1 MAMSPVCLVLQDLC
15 LIMLLIFFSADCHRL
30 HQDQLCKS
38 TCPDVQKGQRHTYRY
53 STTISGAWKGPSS
66 GGSQLA
72 LDCVV
77 DIDVR
82 PGCPEIILK
91 LRNIQIKQSSSKR
104 DNSVLR
110 LKNIRESLE
119 KNPLRFWLEGGKVTK
134 LCPQEAEQVWT
145 LNIKR
150 SILSMFQTSHS
161 GRATETVR
169 ETDVYGTCMSSYEQR
184 GPSVVKSRNLQQCL
198 SDRIDQFWKHSVPL
212 REGMTVSAG
221 LACIQLYDGTMLKKV
236 NCTETVSLVP
246 LPGLL
251 EATET
256 KTVSSLTLLR
266 TLEVIPMDLGQ
277 NSGYFTSIVFEAD
290 GQISGRHGGPS
301 VQEVSNTVRRLC
313 AHLADQQQQS
323 ELLLNLVLQLR
334 ALSSHQ
340 LRDLWHEA
348 SFKCRDDWQ
357 PLADTL
363 SACGTEDCVLV
374 TKDLILNKEV
384 DQEHV
389 LPLLNTI
396 SFASHPTSSLISH
409 LSALLQ
415 IPLIRP
421 KALLVVSSLVQ
432 SFCQQEQGPCNEIAE
447 VQQFV
452 HVLKQSLEAGCEVD
466 DHLKI
471 TELLHVLKAVE
482 NAGAAVSD
490 LIPTLSRC
498 VQNQSVPLEL
508 RLAAVR
514 AFRRIPCHHD
524 RTALT
529 QAFQSQQENVE
540 VRIAAYQQL
549 MHCPNQEIF
558 TIVKTTLSNEK
569 SSQVGSYVWSHLF
582 NIQKTED
589 PLKKD
594 LMESLPDDILSKDFE
609 AEPWKY
615 SSHMDYTVDTGVA
628 AANIEG
634 AVVFSPESFLP
645 RYATANLTVH
655 ILGRAFNLLEISLRM
670 ENLEPV
676 LKKIFEEHSLA
687 SADPSRPKGQTDSM
701 RHEQKGRNRDEEQ
714 GGSDGCLS
722 TGLSSIKTK
731 FTEQRKRDSS
741 FRCWMNVKMFGKDL
755 TFMTCDDLYAYQR
768 KLSLSTAGVVVKLL
782 KGQEIKIS
790 QRPIVLAED
799 LVLPSLSGLPMRLS
813 INMSTL
819 FSLRLKG
826 IANYKNWSHFS
837 LAGYVKPNALVA
849 ISVRAGVDGA
859 FGRAG
864 LEWATQLKTFTS
876 LDGAVYLHHGQS
888 LKVVLNTPE
897 DVMDVLSFSSR
908 MFRVSGDSK
917 EELIATRNLKEK
929 STCTPKT
936 WSKMVGWQLCSDVT
950 YPMTL
955 MGKGFP
961 PLGPVLFTLRLQKL
975 DKGLNQYLLEAA
987 YTFVPQRN
995 SWMPLEATLLLFL
1008 GTPQSTIPRD
1018 VSLDVNL
1025 SPKRL
1030 ILKIIHPLKNI
1041 LIQAQ
1046 LEELNNQHSGRI
1058 ELLID
1063 NIHHYFIKGL
1073 LETANLA
1080 SETRSHFHLDA
1091 KVVADG
1097 HPFSLSVNTTHARS
1111 RKFITQALLKNVFNK
1126 DASLSVQLE
1135 RSLEDG
1141 QRHYSIDAGFLLPS
1155 AVSFRALGLLKQKG
1169 PEWNSAVRV
1178 RYGVQEDS
1186 QNMQECHMTQNLHSE
1201 SDPIQTYSIT
1211 AAHELHCSHFTN
1223 INHKIHLKHE
1233 RSPIH
1238 IQSSLD
1244 VSYGKQWNQSSN
1256 KHRILFNQ
1264 SLRNQSGPGLT
1275 SYTVELSLR
1284 LLDRGLNYRTQLLH
1298 SYFKKQK
1305 SESSTHLKINY
1316 NNQMPLVAGIHWKDV
1331 STKTSLQKWE
1341 ASFNMDTPWLY
1352 VYIVQKLTQPQRGI
1366 TQFSSEVTT
1375 RKLVNIRSVTVE
1387 GFHKDRGKERQGQ
1400 LHLFT
1405 PTVSYIKVGG
1415 WNLLGK
1421 RGIKASYSIS
1431 TAWTPALHGQISVVN
1446 GKQVKTLEIS
1456 SGYGKQDLNISA
1468 VLSTLDKKLKKRLLM
1483 MTMTLSDL
1491 KNPYAEL
1498 QMEGAIEEIRKEKK
1512 IYQKRWKLNFRQPF
1526 KFLPQSLIFQE
1537 TFTSDLHQKVYTL
1550 ESKVLVHG
1558 NKKAIH
1564 VLTLGFQPQ
1573 QPYVCSSI
1581 VQSFSTERIPQ
1592 DSKICV
1598 TVQNHQTAHEIQ
1610 GRLWTGN
1617 DEILTAFGQIQL
1629 HDLTTSQ
1636 QGITMKANLSQLF
1649 QLDFPTSVSLDI
1661 EVLRSHR
1668 NNSEF
1673 EYHSDGKVTID
1684 TKNYHAQAAIT
1695 VSPLGNISSSI
1706 SLKANE
1712 KNATL
1717 HFTLDNKVEKGINTV
1732 GFHTG
1737 FHQTLFPGVTS
1748 DGRIHL
1754 SANSSPESVFLQCT
1768 VKKKEETF
1776 SAHLSGA
1783 LPDDQEL
1790 QLSLSADIFNSIQDL
1805 ASLPNSAS
1813 LVGVLTQSKGLTE
1826 GELTVVVDDAVYGLE
1841 LTHQHERKSGEDL
1854 SALLCLVAVEE
1865 SLCVNIS
1872 SNLSHCGSRRFYT
1885 QLSPS
1890 SPWLCSAVGLPLNS
1904 SAGVN
1909 VNWNDSSV
1917 CAQLELHAGA
1927 SGLTATL
1934 EQSLF
1939 LQVNCTEGIDIGHL
1953 LGACFGQDQEDS
1965 LKVGIRTSLYNSS
1978 SSAFSFD
1985 LQGHHNTSSVG
1996 LLLNISHNISALHPY
2011 LPFEFHS
2018 KSQLSHSR
2026 SSVKGTAE
2034 LLVGGSG
2041 LDFEAEIS
2049 STNSGFKQVLV
2060 FNHSIPQLH
2069 LFPRNLTV
2077 RTRYGGKRGSHTLT
2091 HRAQWEN
2098 QVLIETDFSDV
2109 TQPQSYPELTGKTQ
2123 GWGLDLRVENDTQRK
2138 LGDLSVDWI
2147 LFERHDQVKVQGSW
2161 TLVSRQTDPLEQKQP
2176 FVSTLTH
2183 FHIHALSNRL
2193 DHRHDHNNQ
2202 ARLSWE
2208 HRKPVNVS
2216 VTLSEHWHHD
2226 SSRGQACIFLSPG
2239 QIQSLL
2245 HLVEMEGCVA
2255 VAREGKAYSQNT
2267 ELKWKDKRITQ
2278 SMKYQGG
2285 VKGMHTLLV
2294 ELGAQNVSPSPCP
2307 SHSLL
2312 TQIHTNLRDRLE
2324 HHVQIGL
2331 CPPQP
2336 ALIWSGSHRVNSGK
2350 ELLYTHSRVSVSGH
2364 PQHNTFTLSLRN
2376 ISSSQR
2382 SNYSLITEWQVGNW
2396 SVELACSSL
2405 SSGRNVAI
2413 QVNAKLDR
2421 SDMLWLEGALGKRC
2435 LRAAAGYDTET
2446 SDDIRAA
2453 FCLEGRHWFTLEA
2466 QRGGR
2471 GIENETL
2478 TLISVGTA
2486 NQSLLFQAKG
2496 CRECLWAAEA
2506 RLQQLGSR
2514 IRSKLLDRVQ
2524 RLQHLLLTFR
2534 RQAGDSM
2541 FLLELSE
2548 GPLSL
2553 TQQAETLL
2561 LQRAGTLWKAWTTGP
2576 LRHALTQSLPH
2587 TLHVLHLISQQI
2599 QQELRKPLATL
2610 AGAYHD
2616 VTGVRLDTAWQQ
2628 GVQLWTRE
2636 LTELLPAILHDPH
2649 LRAPSL
2655 TVLHVAIF
2663 ALDMVGQQTFQW
2675 MEARSAAMLV
2685 GVRRQ
2690 LALMYKFS
2698 KSEGEVIFRVPLPVG
2713 PWLKAKEAGVTEVLL
2728 EEFVLKPLLA
2738 LNAVSPTA
2746 ELYRLKRKIMDSP
2759 VNYQAFLVADVYLV
2773 SFDGQLLKLPASCDF
2788 ILAADVIQ
2796 HTFSIALKSDRF
2808 KRRSLMLQMQNTK
2821 IVIHPNGE
2829 VIINCHIAH
2838 IPYTNREVAIR
2849 KDVNLIEVS
2858 NERGLRVS
2866 CDPHLEVCSVILD
2879 GWLHGVSTGL
2889 LGTNDNEAANELL
2902 LPDGSHTQS
2911 VLQFTD
2917 SWQVDSECITG
2928 KAEICQNVTADS
2940 LSCTF
2945 LFSSTNSPLSPCF
2958 RVVDP
2963 VQFMRECEGL
2973 ECVCDERADVPRP
2986 AFCELASAYIHLCH
3000 RNYVPLELPVQ
3011 CV

>member
-1 MAMSPVCLVLQDLC
+1 
-15 LIMLLIFFSADCHRL
+15 MLLIFFGADCHKL

-38 TCPDVQKGQRHTYRY
+38 TCPVVQKGQRHTYRY
-53 STTISGAWKGPSS
+53 STTIASAWKGPSS

-91 LRNIQIKQSSSKR
+91 LRNVQIKHSSSKR

-110 LKNIRESLE
+110 LKSIRESLE

-134 LCPQEAEQVWT
+134 LCSQEAEQVWT

-161 GRATETVR
+161 GRARETVR

-184 GPSVVKSRNLQQCL
+184 GPSMVKSRNLQQCL
-198 SDRIDQFWKHSVPL
+198 SDRIDQFWRHSVPL
-212 REGMTVSAG
+212 KEGMTLSAG

-277 NSGYFTSIVFEAD
+277 NTGYLSSVVFEAE
-290 GQISGRHGGPS
+290 GQNSGRHGGPS

-334 ALSSHQ
+334 TLSSHQ
-340 LRDLWHEA
+340 LRDLWQEA

-357 PLADTL
+357 PLVDAL
-363 SACGTEDCVLV
+363 SACGTEDCILV
-374 TKDLILNKEV
+374 TTNLIINKEV

-396 SFASHPTSSLISH
+396 SFASHPTSSMISH

-415 IPLIRP
+415 IPLICP

-432 SFCQQEQGPCNEIAE
+432 GLCQQEQGPCNDISE

-452 HVLKQSLEAGCEVD
+452 HVLKQSLDAGCEVD
-466 DHLKI
+466 NHLQI

-498 VQNQSVPLEL
+498 VQNQSVVLEL

-524 RTALT
+524 RTALA

-549 MHCPNQEIF
+549 MTCPNQEIF

-569 SSQVGSYVWSHLF
+569 SSQVGSFVWSHLF

-609 AEPWKY
+609 AETWKY

-645 RYATANLTVH
+645 RYAMANLTVH

-670 ENLEPV
+670 ENLEPF
-676 LKKIFEEHSLA
+676 LKKIFEEHPLA
-687 SADPSRPKGQTDSM
+687 SADHSRPSSQTDSM
-701 RHEQKGRNRDEEQ
+701 RNEQKGRNRDEKQ
-714 GGSDGCLS
+714 GGSDGCQS

-741 FRCWMNVKMFGKDL
+741 LRCWMNVKMFGNDL
-755 TFMTCDDLYAYQR
+755 AFMSCDDLHAYQR

-790 QRPIVLAED
+790 QRPIVLAEE

-813 INMSTL
+813 INMSAL

-859 FGRAG
+859 FGRVG
-864 LEWATQLKTFTS
+864 LEWVSQLKTFTS
-876 LDGAVYLHHGQS
+876 LDGAVFLHHGQS

-897 DVMDVLSFSSR
+897 DVMDVLTFNSR
-908 MFRVSGDSK
+908 MFHVSGDSK

-950 YPMTL
+950 YPLTL
-955 MGKGFP
+955 MGKSFP

-995 SWMPLEATLLLFL
+995 SWTPLEATLLLFL

-1018 VSLDVNL
+1018 MSLDVNL

-1030 ILKIIHPLKNI
+1030 ILKITHPLKNI

-1046 LEELNNQHSGRI
+1046 IEELNNQHSGRI

-1073 LETANLA
+1073 LETVNLP
-1080 SETRSHFHLDA
+1080 SETRAHFHLDA

-1111 RKFITQALLKNVFNK
+1111 RRFIIQALLKNVFNK
-1126 DASLSVQLE
+1126 DASLS
-1135 RSLEDG
+1135 
-1141 QRHYSIDAGFLLPS
+1141 
-1155 AVSFRALGLLKQKG
+1155 
-1169 PEWNSAVRV
+1169 
-1178 RYGVQEDS
+1178 EDS

-1201 SDPIQTYSIT
+1201 SDPVQMYRIT
-1211 AAHELHCSHFTN
+1211 AAHKLHCSHFIN
-1223 INHKIHLKHE
+1223 INHKIELKHE
-1233 RSPIH
+1233 RSPFNV
-1238 IQSSLD
+1238 QSSLD
-1244 VSYGKQWNQSSN
+1244 VSFGKQWNQSSN

-1275 SYTVELSLR
+1275 SYSVELSLR
-1284 LLDRGLNYRTQLLH
+1284 LLDRGLSYRTQLLH
-1298 SYFKKQK
+1298 SYFKKQR

-1316 NNQMPLVAGIHWKDV
+1316 NNQMPLVAGVHWKDV

-1341 ASFNMDTPWLY
+1341 GSFNMDTPWLY

-1366 TQFSSEVTT
+1366 TQFSSEITT
-1375 RKLVNIRSVTVE
+1375 RKLVNIRSVTLE
-1387 GFHKDRGKERQGQ
+1387 GFYKDRGKERQGQ

-1415 WNLLGK
+1415 WNMLGK
-1421 RGIKASYSIS
+1421 RGVKASYSIS
-1431 TAWTPALHGQISVVN
+1431 TAWTPALHGQIYIIN

-1456 SGYGKQDLNISA
+1456 AGYGKQDLNISA

-1491 KNPYAEL
+1491 KNPFAEL
-1498 QMEGAIEEIRKEKK
+1498 QMEGAIEEIRKERKV
-1512 IYQKRWKLNFRQPF
+1512 YQKRWKLNFRQPF
-1526 KFLPQSLIFQE
+1526 KFLPQSLILQE

-1558 NKKAIH
+1558 NKKGIH
-1564 VLTLGFQPQ
+1564 ILTLGFQPQ

-1598 TVQNHQTAHEIQ
+1598 TVQNHQTACEIQ
-1610 GRLWTGN
+1610 GRLWVGK
-1617 DEILTAFGQIQL
+1617 DEILAAFGQVQL

-1636 QGITMKANLSQLF
+1636 HGITMKANLSQLF
-1649 QLDFPTSVSLDI
+1649 QTDFPTSVSLDI

-1673 EYHSDGKVTID
+1673 EYHSESKVAID
-1684 TKNYHAQAAIT
+1684 DKNYHANAAVI
-1695 VSPLGNISSSI
+1695 VSPLGNIGSSVN
-1706 SLKANE
+1706 LKANE
-1712 KNATL
+1712 KNVTL
-1717 HFTLDNKVEKGINTV
+1717 HFNLNNKMAKGINTV
-1732 GFHTG
+1732 CVHAG

-1748 DGRIHL
+1748 DGQIHL
-1754 SANSSPESVFLQCT
+1754 AANTSSESLFLQCT

-1776 SAHLSGA
+1776 SAHLSGT
-1783 LPDDQEL
+1783 LPHDQES

-1805 ASLPNSAS
+1805 AALPNSAS

-1841 LTHQHERKSGEDL
+1841 VTRQHERKSGEDL
-1854 SALLCLVAVEE
+1854 SALLCLVAMEE

-1872 SNLSHCGSRRFYT
+1872 SNVTHCGCRSLHAQLSHSI
-1885 QLSPS
+1885 
-1890 SPWLCSAVGLPLNS
+1890 PWLRSAGLPLNR
-1904 SAGVN
+1904 SAGVY
-1909 VNWNDSSV
+1909 VNWSDSSV

-1934 EQSLF
+1934 EQSSPHTTQTTGQS
-1939 LQVNCTEGIDIGHL
+1939 QVNCTEGIDTGHL
-1953 LGACFGQDQEDS
+1953 LGACSGQDQEDS
-1965 LKVGIRTSLYNSS
+1965 LKVGIRASFYNSQ

-1985 LQGHHNTSSVG
+1985 LQGHHNTSSTG
-1996 LLLNISHNISALHPY
+1996 LLVNISHNISDLHPY

-2018 KSQLSHSR
+2018 KSQLSHAH

-2034 LLVGGSG
+2034 LLVGMSG
-2041 LDFEAEIS
+2041 LAFEAEIS

-2060 FNHSIPQLH
+2060 SNHSIPQLH
-2069 LFPRNLTV
+2069 LLPRNLTV
-2077 RTRYGGKRGSHTLT
+2077 RTRYDGKRGSHTLT

-2098 QVLIETDFSDV
+2098 QDLTQTDSSDDV
-2109 TQPQSYPELTGKTQ
+2109 PHLQSYPELTGKAQ

-2138 LGDLSVDWI
+2138 LADLSVDWI
-2147 LFERHDQVKVQGSW
+2147 LFGRHDQVRVQGSW
-2161 TLVSRQTDPLEQKQP
+2161 TLVSRQTDSLEQKQL

-2183 FHIHALSNRL
+2183 FHIHALSHGPDRGQN
-2193 DHRHDHNNQ
+2193 HNKQ
-2202 ARLSWE
+2202 ARFSWE
-2208 HRKPVNVS
+2208 HGKPVNVS
-2216 VTLSEHWHHD
+2216 VTVSEHWHDD

-2245 HLVEMEGCVA
+2245 PLVEMEGCVA
-2255 VAREGKAYSQNT
+2255 VAQEGKAYSQNT

-2285 VKGMHTLLV
+2285 VKGMHTLLM

-2307 SHSLL
+2307 SYTLL

-2350 ELLYTHSRVSVSGH
+2350 ELFHTHTRVSVSGH

-2413 QVNAKLDR
+2413 QVHAKLDR
-2421 SDMLWLEGALGKRC
+2421 SEMLWLQGALGKHC
-2435 LRAAAGYDTET
+2435 LRVAAGYNMET

-2453 FCLEGRHWFTLEA
+2453 FCLEGHRWFTLEA
-2466 QRGGR
+2466 QRGGQ

-2478 TLISVGTA
+2478 TLISVGAA

-2496 CRECLWAAEA
+2496 CSECLWATEA
-2506 RLQQLGSR
+2506 RLQQLGYR

-2553 TQQAETLL
+2553 TQRAETLL
-2561 LQRAGTLWKAWTTGP
+2561 LQRAGALWKAWTTGP
-2576 LRHALTQSLPH
+2576 LRHTLTHSLPH
-2587 TLHVLHLISQQI
+2587 TLHVLNLISQQV

-2655 TVLHVAIF
+2655 TTLHVAIF
-2663 ALDMVGQQTFQW
+2663 AMDMVSQQTFQW
-2675 MEARSAAMLV
+2675 MEARLAAMLV
-2685 GVRRQ
+2685 GIRRQ
-2690 LALMYKFS
+2690 LALMYQFS

-2713 PWLKAKEAGVTEVLL
+2713 PWLKVKEAGVTEVLL

-2738 LNAVSPTA
+2738 LNSLSPTS

-2773 SFDGQLLKLPASCDF
+2773 SFDGHLFKLPASCDF
-2788 ILAADVIQ
+2788 ILAGDVFQ

-2808 KRRSLMLQMQNTK
+2808 KHRSLVVQMQNTK
-2821 IVIHPNGE
+2821 IAIHPNGE
-2829 VIINCHIAH
+2829 VEVNCHVAQ
-2838 IPYTNREVAIR
+2838 IPYTKREVAIR

-2866 CDPHLEVCSVILD
+2866 CDTHLEVCSVILD
-2879 GWLHGVSTGL
+2879 GWLHGVSAGL

-2902 LPDGSHTQS
+2902 LPDGSHTHS
-2911 VLQFTD
+2911 VLQFTH
-2917 SWQVDSECITG
+2917 SWQVDSECVSG
-2928 KAEICQNVTADS
+2928 KAEICQNGTADS
-2940 LSCTF
+2940 LSCTS

-2963 VQFMRECEGL
+2963 VQFMMKCEGL
-2973 ECVCDERADVPRP
+2973 DCACDEHADVSRP
-2986 AFCELASAYIHLCH
+2986 AFCALTSAYIHLCH